1 MNHTVFLTLS
11 ACLIYAVTAGIRGNY
26 GILLGP
32 LSESTGIGYSSISF
46 VLAIAQLTFGA
57 MQPFFGIMTMK

>member
-26 GILLGP
+26 GILL
-32 LSESTGIGYSSISF
+32 
-46 VLAIAQLTFGA
+46 
-57 MQPFFGIMTMK
+57 